1 MGVPGFVAWLYN
13 NYKKTHFIFKKLFK
27 SSDINDDLNA
37 LRINCAHHLFIDG
50 NCLIHPI
57 ARKTYMN
64 NLNLVETN
72 VELLE
77 SKIINEIIIYIKLL
91 INQIQPQTTI
101 YIAIDGVAP
110 MAKIKHQ
117 RMRRFKA
124 IYDKKYM
131 ENLSKKHNISY
142 QKEWNTSAIT
152 PGTIF
157 MDNLTK
163 HILSWIKT
171 NKFDQNIIFSS
182 SYTPG
187 EGEHKI
193 LQYIR
198 NSNININDNI
208 VIYGLD
214 ADLLFLS
221 MSLSRAN
228 IFLMRETSE
237 MEMNHKNK
245 HLNIS
250 DDDIFS
256 YISIDKLMETI
267 YMISLEHI
275 NKPSKS
281 FLINNIVN
289 DFIFLCYFCGND
301 FLPNIPSLSI
311 KPPNKK
317 IPNGINS
324 IFEAYTTAM
333 IEINSIEDK
342 PIEYLIWRISDQIT
356 INQEL
361 FKHILKILSEDE
373 IAYYTDLYNNRR
385 YIRRT
390 DSKNEYEIDKHNFEN
405 NIMDNFKDKIQLGN
419 PQYKLIDW
427 KYKYYKHYYNVHIKK
442 IIDDNS
448 LNTILDEYIRGMIWT
463 NYYYFD
469 KCKDYEWFFEHHH
482 GPFISDLY
490 SYICRFPDKITYY
503 ENLYS
508 YNAIWYLN
516 KIKPLH
522 QLLLVLPHES
532 SFLIPSSYRSLMFG
546 YKLKKYFPNNID
558 DIKIDYAYKNM
569 GWQNIPMINII
580 PPDKILKL
588 TSNIILKDEAY
599 RNKLYN
605 DYIKLS

>member
-13 NYKKTHFIFKKLFK
+13 NHKNTHFIFKKLFK
-27 SSDINDDLNA
+27 SLNFDDNLNA
-37 LRINCAHHLFIDG
+37 IRINQADHLFIDG

-64 NLNLVETN
+64 NLQLISTNL
-72 VELLE
+72 ELLE
-77 SKIINEIIIYIKLL
+77 SKIINEIILYIKLL
-91 INQIQPQTTI
+91 INQINPTTTI

-131 ENLSKKHNISY
+131 EYLANKHEKEY

-163 HILSWIKT
+163 HILSWIRT
-171 NKFDQNIIFSS
+171 NNFTQKVIFSS

-198 NSNININDNI
+198 NSNIQLDNNI

-221 MSLSRAN
+221 MSLSRPN
-228 IFLMRETSE
+228 LFLMRETSE
-237 MEMNHKNK
+237 MEMNKKSTH
-245 HLNIS
+245 I

-267 YMISLEHI
+267 YMIMMQHI
-275 NKPSKS
+275 NQPDKT
-281 FLINNIVN
+281 FLISNIVN

-301 FLPNIPSLSI
+301 FLPNIPSLNI

-317 IPNGINS
+317 IPNGIDS
-324 IFEAYTTAM
+324 IFNSYTTSM
-333 IEINSIEDK
+333 LEINQSNGSNIQ
-342 PIEYLIWRISDQIT
+342 YLINHLNDQIT
-356 INQEL
+356 INQPL
-361 FKHILKILSEDE
+361 LMMILKILSDDE
-373 IAYYTDLYNNRR
+373 ITYYTDLYTNRR
-385 YIRRT
+385 YLRRSEST
-390 DSKNEYEIDKHNFEN
+390 DAYEIDKHNFEH
-405 NIMDNFKDKIQLGN
+405 NIIDNFKDEIQLGN
-419 PQYKLIDW
+419 PKYKLIDW
-427 KYKYYKHYYNVHIKK
+427 KYKYYKHNYNICINKK
-442 IIDDNS
+442 VLDDNS
-448 LNTILDEYIRGMIWT
+448 LNTVLDDYIRGMIWT

-482 GPFISDLY
+482 GPFVSDLY
-490 SYICRFPDKITYY
+490 KYICRFPNRITHF
-503 ENLYS
+503 ENLYM
-508 YNAIWYLN
+508 NKGIWYEN

-522 QLLLVLPHES
+522 QLMLVLPHES
-532 SFLIPSSYRSLMFG
+532 SYLIPSSYRSLMFG
-546 YKLKKYFPNNID
+546 IKLKKYFPNDINE
-558 DIKIDYAYKNM
+558 IKIDYLHKNM
-569 GWQNIPMINII
+569 GWQNIPMINVI
-580 PPDKILKL
+580 PPNKILNI
-588 TSNIILKDEAY
+588 TSNIILKEDAY

-605 DYIKLS
+605 DYVKSI